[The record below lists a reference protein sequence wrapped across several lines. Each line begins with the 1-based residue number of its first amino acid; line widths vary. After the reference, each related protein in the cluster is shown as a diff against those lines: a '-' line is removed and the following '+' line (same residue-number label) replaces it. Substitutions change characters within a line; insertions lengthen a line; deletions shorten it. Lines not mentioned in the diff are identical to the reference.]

1 MVEKVGD
8 PRRKKRDEGGS
19 FPLLS
24 TYILI
29 LSFQLPGLSSPHTK
43 LSMRMF
49 AKVKSHRLWTFP
61 GQLLV
66 RAQFLAQ
73 ALLSRYFEYFHG
85 YQCWF
90 FLIFNFLMY
99 EHFELM
105 FCKHFVVFLSFIV
118 FLWQEDLKKKKI
130 CVAWKGKWIQSMPK
144 TQFVVIYANSLLLGL
159 WNVKE
164 FSLK

>member
-49 AKVKSHRLWTFP
+49 VKVKSHRL
-61 GQLLV
+61 
-66 RAQFLAQ
+66 
-73 ALLSRYFEYFHG
+73 
-85 YQCWF
+85 
-90 FLIFNFLMY
+90 
-99 EHFELM
+99 
-105 FCKHFVVFLSFIV
+105 
-118 FLWQEDLKKKKI
+118 
-130 CVAWKGKWIQSMPK
+130 
-144 TQFVVIYANSLLLGL
+144 
-159 WNVKE
+159 
-164 FSLK
+164 